1 MYHICSKMLHLLCVD
16 INLPLRKQ
24 VTTGLRTSPNSS
36 RTLSTSMWTNLGTTW
51 KPLEKLTTSEVMRQ
65 QQGLKSRPDFFIS
78 FGMDY
83 GPLMSPKN
91 GPIDH
96 DFVWFW
102 KPTGEPYH
110 DWWWH
115 PTTSHD
121 TRKVQFPVMAL
132 VLKSV
137 SILKSTITSKILRL
151 HCMFWSLVQIN
162 QATGHI
168 RTPKTIS
175 SGSRCWAG
183 YQCFSFYHR
192 WHSLA
197 NKVAFFMLFHG
208 LQEGVSWVVDRCV
221 GQPAAHF
228 RNIFQEVGFSAAA
241 LQNLDQE
248 QRDVA
253 EALVRA
259 AGCVHALWSSAG
271 AGKTTFW
278 PCVSWNGRTNPTL
291 QPWASLSQAESV
303 TELVPCTPWGV

>member
-1 MYHICSKMLHLLCVD
+1 
-16 INLPLRKQ
+16 
-24 VTTGLRTSPNSS
+24 
-36 RTLSTSMWTNLGTTW
+36 
-51 KPLEKLTTSEVMRQ
+51 
-65 QQGLKSRPDFFIS
+65 
-78 FGMDY
+78 MDY

-221 GQPAAHF
+221 GQPL
-228 RNIFQEVGFSAAA
+228 RNFT
-241 LQNLDQE
+241 
-248 QRDVA
+248 
-253 EALVRA
+253 
-259 AGCVHALWSSAG
+259 SSQ
-271 AGKTTFW
+271 
-278 PCVSWNGRTNPTL
+278 V
-291 QPWASLSQAESV
+291 
-303 TELVPCTPWGV
+303 